1 MELVFL
7 FATVAAVIVSF
18 VDGAGYLQIRPPSL
32 NQCCYEDINE
42 AHFSY
47 DRDFCE
53 GPKNWCKVHPCWTTC
68 GSQRR
73 QSPININTKETSYK
87 SYSRLKFDNINTRV
101 PATIKNNGHAP
112 DFDVHED
119 FDEEITVCNVPG
131 RPKEKEYNFA
141 QLHVHLGRD
150 ENKGSEHA
158 INNIFKPME
167 AHMVFYDSEYEGVGE
182 AKPKKNGLVVLSVM
196 IEVCGKSK
204 KNNECG
210 VHGSCKVRFA
220 KKLSKLM
227 EKYYEKVRRFPHESV
242 NPITMYM
249 SLFGL
254 SKKKSCSNNK
264 CGRTPSPDF
273 IEERCQKEEQNDR
286 SFRVTEGI
294 TPQDVLPYD
303 THRFYTYAGSLTT
316 PPCYETVQWVVYK
329 CPIKVSRK
337 AFRMLQL
344 VQDSHFLPLTHFG
357 VRRPLQK
364 NKKVVVYSNF
374 RN

>member
-7 FATVAAVIVSF
+7 FATVATVFVSF
-18 VDGAGYLQIRPPSL
+18 VDGAGYLQVRPPSANL
-32 NQCCYEDINE
+32 CCYEDINQ

-53 GPKNWCKVHPCWTTC
+53 GPKDWCRVHPCWTTC

-73 QSPININTKETSYK
+73 QSPININTKETRYK
-87 SYSRLKFDNINTRV
+87 RYSRLKFDNLNTRV
-101 PATIKNNGHAP
+101 LANIKNNGHAP
-112 DFDVHED
+112 DFDVDGE
-119 FDEEITVCNVPG
+119 FDDEITLCNVPR
-131 RPKEKEYNFA
+131 RPKDKKYNFV

-158 INNIFKPME
+158 IDNTFKPME
-167 AHMVFYDSEYEGVGE
+167 AHMVFYDSDYDGVGE
-182 AKPKKNGLVVLSVM
+182 AKPKRNGLVVLSVM
-196 IEVCGKSK
+196 IEVYG
-204 KNNECG
+204 NNHENKECRVDG
-210 VHGSCKVRFA
+210 TCKVRFA

-227 EKYYEKVRRFPHESV
+227 EKYYEKVRHYPMESF
-242 NPITMYM
+242 NPDFFNLLGFQR
-249 SLFGL
+249 SN
-254 SKKKSCSNNK
+254 SCTNNN

-273 IEERCQKEEQNDR
+273 IEERCEKEEQNDR
-286 SFRVTEGI
+286 SVRVTEGI
-294 TPQDVLPYD
+294 TPLDVLPYD
-303 THRFYTYAGSLTT
+303 TDQFYTYAGSLTT

-329 CPIKVSRK
+329 CPIKVSSK

-344 VQDSHFLPLTHFG
+344 VEDSHFLPLTTFG

-374 RN
+374 KN

>member
-7 FATVAAVIVSF
+7 FATVAAVFVSF

-32 NQCCYEDINE
+32 NQCCYEDIND

-47 DRDFCE
+47 ERDFCE
-53 GPKNWCKVHPCWTTC
+53 GPKYWCKVHPCWTTC

-73 QSPININTKETSYK
+73 QSPINININETSYK
-87 SYSRLKFDNINTRV
+87 SFSRLKFDNINTRV
-101 PATIKNNGHAP
+101 LATIKNNGHAP
-112 DFDVHED
+112 DFDVHEE
-119 FDEEITVCNVPG
+119 FDDEITLCN
-131 RPKEKEYNFA
+131 
-141 QLHVHLGRD
+141 LHVHLGRD

-167 AHMVFYDSEYEGVGE
+167 AHMVFYDSEYDDVGE
-182 AKPKKNGLVVLSVM
+182 AKPKKNGLVVISVM

-204 KNNECG
+204 ENNECG

-227 EKYYEKVRRFPHESV
+227 EKYYEKVRQYPLESI
-242 NPITMYM
+242 NPNSWDFID
-249 SLFGL
+249 LL
-254 SKKKSCSNNK
+254 SKKSCSNNN

-273 IEERCQKEEQNDR
+273 IEERCEKEEQNDR

-294 TPQDVLPYD
+294 TPLDVLPYD

-329 CPIKVSRK
+329 CPIKVSSK

-344 VQDSHFLPLTHFG
+344 VEDSHLDPLTKFG

-364 NKKVVVYSNF
+364 NKKVVVYRNF
-374 RN
+374 KIDNEKRLYCN